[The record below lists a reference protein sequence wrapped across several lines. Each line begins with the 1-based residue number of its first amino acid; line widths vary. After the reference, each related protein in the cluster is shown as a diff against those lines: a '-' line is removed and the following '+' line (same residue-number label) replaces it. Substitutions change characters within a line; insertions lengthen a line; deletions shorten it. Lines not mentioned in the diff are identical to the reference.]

1 MGQKR
6 SAGPRS
12 PPTSRA
18 KLATAPRL
26 LRQGLDNSQNA
37 LSVRRWLQ
45 DELSLR
51 NRQPWGPQR
60 PEERFSHNPADQG
73 KGRQDEAKMAIEH
86 NAMLTG
92 HAPSRSLGLNQ
103 DRRILVADCGDN
115 TAQVWSAA
123 RVLVK
128 R

>member
-1 MGQKR
+1 MTTEDR
-6 SAGPRS
+6 M
-12 PPTSRA
+12 
-18 KLATAPRL
+18 TALCL
-26 LRQGLDNSQNA
+26 LRQGLDKPQNA
-37 LSVRRWLQ
+37 LSVRSWLQ
-45 DELSLR
+45 DELPLR

-60 PEERFSHNPADQG
+60 PEKRFSHNPADHS
-73 KGRQDEAKMAIEH
+73 KGRQDEAKTAIEH

>member
-1 MGQKR
+1 
-6 SAGPRS
+6 
-12 PPTSRA
+12 
-18 KLATAPRL
+18 LATAPRL

-45 DELSLR
+45 DELPLR

-60 PEERFSHNPADQG
+60 LEERFSHNPADHG
-73 KGRQDEAKMAIEH
+73 KGRQDEAKTAIEH
-86 NAMLTG
+86 NAILMG
-92 HAPSRSLGLNQ
+92 HEPSRSLGLNQ
-103 DRRILVADCGDN
+103 DRRILVGDCGDN
-115 TAQVWSAA
+115 NAQVFSAA